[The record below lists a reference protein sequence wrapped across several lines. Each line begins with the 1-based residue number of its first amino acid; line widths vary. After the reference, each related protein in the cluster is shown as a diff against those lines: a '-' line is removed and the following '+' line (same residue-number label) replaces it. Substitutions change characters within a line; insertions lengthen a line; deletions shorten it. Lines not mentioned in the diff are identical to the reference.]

1 MTRQKHL
8 GKINANFRY
17 LHISILQIS
26 QIFVIIV
33 HVSCHNITKFFNRRH
48 WRQKRNHK
56 KRSKVKAGCFHPVY
70 PPSED
75 LGDNKCFLL
84 QQLSHVTNVTI
95 FGSFC
100 QRRGSEVIVYNIYQ
114 INRIRIQIL
123 QSRENKTQIQI
134 LPSRIRLNPEVFT
147 GSFQN
152 TRNRSDSDAQLK
164 FSSLQT
170 ENSSIFGK

>member
-1 MTRQKHL
+1 MTRSKHL

-17 LHISILQIS
+17 LHISILQIFHTRVS
-26 QIFVIIV
+26 SNIFLVIV

-84 QQLSHVTNVTI
+84 QWLSHRTHVTI
-95 FGSFC
+95 FGRETTAPKTKKANS
-100 QRRGSEVIVYNIYQ
+100 IY
-114 INRIRIQIL
+114 ISQIL
-123 QSRENKTQIQI
+123 LQVMVQTFFNIATTTFST
-134 LPSRIRLNPEVFT
+134 
-147 GSFQN
+147 
-152 TRNRSDSDAQLK
+152 SDIKAD
-164 FSSLQT
+164 FM
-170 ENSSIFGK
+170 N